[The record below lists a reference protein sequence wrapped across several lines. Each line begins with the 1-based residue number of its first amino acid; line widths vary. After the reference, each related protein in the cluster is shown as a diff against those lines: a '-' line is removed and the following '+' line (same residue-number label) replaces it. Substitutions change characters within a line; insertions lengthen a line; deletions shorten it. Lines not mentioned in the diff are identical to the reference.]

1 LLNVDSSGKTHYL
14 QFQPGADDALQNAGG
29 SRNVVTDAWINMVQA
44 MLRTALNR
52 SFGSDSIF
60 DRFEFEDFFEG
71 KRNMQKHL
79 VHLKPS
85 EASLTVLQTCLQAI
99 CDLHDDERPE
109 FESLRDYAREYFDEH
124 LVLIDI
130 NEMKVEDRTNLGR
143 NLYRILKD
151 DIVIDTWAILKHFYG
166 MVDWFFEENGTCAAM
181 VTLLTD
187 ADVQR
192 SIQAVYTGTDWL
204 YTENVVSV
212 PNEDILQF
220 VARRLLQRVYDGEFE
235 LNSFWPCFW
244 LRGYFLRVSSA
255 GLSLI
260 WS

>member
-1 LLNVDSSGKTHYL
+1 
-14 QFQPGADDALQNAGG
+14 
-29 SRNVVTDAWINMVQA
+29 
-44 MLRTALNR
+44 
-52 SFGSDSIF
+52 
-60 DRFEFEDFFEG
+60 
-71 KRNMQKHL
+71 
-79 VHLKPS
+79 
-85 EASLTVLQTCLQAI
+85 
-99 CDLHDDERPE
+99 
-109 FESLRDYAREYFDEH
+109 
-124 LVLIDI
+124 
-130 NEMKVEDRTNLGR
+130 
-143 NLYRILKD
+143 
-151 DIVIDTWAILKHFYG
+151 
-166 MVDWFFEENGTCAAM
+166 M

-220 VARRLLQRVYDGEFE
+220 VARRLLQLVYDGEFE
-235 LNSFWPCFW
+235 LNSFWLCFW